1 MNGAWEQGAQ
11 MAETAEEFIAAV
23 RDGGELASDDDAL
36 VAIRAV
42 VQTLAERVSGGVMAG
57 AARELPPGLPLQL
70 TELGP
75 ASEFDVSLFCRK
87 VAEREGHVD
96 DDVAR
101 KHARAVLSEVRET
114 ISHQEWRKLEGQLP
128 RDYAELLPG

>member
-1 MNGAWEQGAQ
+1 

-23 RDGGELASDDDAL
+23 RDGGGIATDDEAI

-42 VQTLAERVSGGVMAG
+42 VQTLAERVSGGVMAE
-57 AARELPPGLPLQL
+57 AARELPSGLPLQL

-75 ASEFDVSLFCRK
+75 AADFDVNLFCRK

-101 KHARAVLSEVRET
+101 DHARAVLSELRAT
-114 ISHQEWRKLEGQLP
+114 ISHQEWLKLEGQLP
-128 RDYAELLPG
+128 RDYAEILPG